1 MKDFSQGKLNKIG
14 LVARPRLSYT
24 TPGPKCPSIYG
35 AQKTLS
41 FIYQLHPYIASKW
54 CQLFCIVYN
63 SGPIAKGKISCA
75 AGISISFEREDT
87 LCV

>member
-1 MKDFSQGKLNKIG
+1 MNYREKQSSPWP
-14 LVARPRLSYT
+14 LV
-24 TPGPKCPSIYG
+24 
-35 AQKTLS
+35 
-41 FIYQLHPYIASKW
+41 
-54 CQLFCIVYN
+54 VYN